1 MRFFQS
7 SLLAAVGLF
16 LAFDAAPALAQRHG
30 GGGGGH
36 FPSGPPRGPAPV
48 RAAPARPAP
57 VRAERGH
64 ARGEA
69 VRAES
74 ARVER
79 PHVAPVRAEP
89 ARVERPHVEPN
100 ARWVGHE
107 GGRGDAR
114 YHVDHPW
121 AHGRFHGPIGRGHVY
136 RLGGWEPGRHRFFF
150 GSSFFVLA
158 PADWAYAD
166 DWDWNADR
174 IVLYDD
180 PDHPGYYLAYNT
192 RLGTYVHVTY
202 DGGPG

>member
-57 VRAERGH
+57 VRAERG
-64 ARGEA
+64 
-69 VRAES
+69 
-74 ARVER
+74 
-79 PHVAPVRAEP
+79 
-89 ARVERPHVEPN
+89 HVEPN

-202 DGGPG
+202 D

>member
-1 MRFFQS
+1 MRYFKASALAVF
-7 SLLAAVGLF
+7 SLLFGLLF
-16 LAFDAAPALAQRHG
+16 VLGASPALAQHRGG

-36 FPSGPPRGPAPV
+36 FPSGPPRGPAPFRGPARPMPAPAV
-48 RAAPARPAP
+48 RAA
-57 VRAERGH
+57 
-64 ARGEA
+64 
-69 VRAES
+69 
-74 ARVER
+74 
-79 PHVAPVRAEP
+79 P

-121 AHGRFHGPIGRGHVY
+121 ARGRFAGPIGRGHVY
-136 RLGGWEPGRHRFFF
+136 RLGGWEPARHRFFF
-150 GSSFFVLA
+150 GSAFFVLA
-158 PADWAYAD
+158 AADWAYAD
-166 DWDWNADR
+166 DWNWNGDQ

>member
-1 MRFFQS
+1 MKTLPTSIVAF
-7 SLLAAVGLF
+7 LAALF
-16 LAFDAAPALAQRHG
+16 LIATPSAMAQRHG
-30 GGGGGH
+30 EGGGGHAPGGGGH
-36 FPSGPPRGPAPV
+36 FPAGPPRGPAPA

-57 VRAERGH
+57 
-64 ARGEA
+64 A
-69 VRAES
+69 VRA
-74 ARVER
+74 
-79 PHVAPVRAEP
+79 APEP
-89 ARVERPHVEPN
+89 ARGGPPARAERPHVEPN
-100 ARWVGHE
+100 ARWVGHD

-121 AHGRFHGPIGRGHVY
+121 ARGRFAGPIGRGHTY

-158 PADWAYAD
+158 AADWAYAD
-166 DWDWNADR
+166 DWDWNGDQ

>member
-1 MRFFQS
+1 MRHLKGAVFASFA
-7 SLLAAVGLF
+7 LLLTLNAT
-16 LAFDAAPALAQRHG
+16 PALAQHRG

-48 RAAPARPAP
+48 RAAPPRPAP
-57 VRAERGH
+57 
-64 ARGEA
+64 A
-69 VRAES
+69 VRA
-74 ARVER
+74 APAPER
-79 PHVAPVRAEP
+79 GAP
-89 ARVERPHVEPN
+89 ARAERPHVEPN

-107 GGRGDAR
+107 GGRSDAR

-121 AHGRFHGPIGRGHVY
+121 ARGHFAGPIGRGHVY

-158 PADWAYAD
+158 AADWAYAD
-166 DWDWNADR
+166 DWDWNADQ

>member
-1 MRFFQS
+1 MRYFKGAFFLS
-7 SLLAAVGLF
+7 FALLVTLNAT
-16 LAFDAAPALAQRHG
+16 PALGQHRG
-30 GGGGGH
+30 GDRGGGH

-48 RAAPARPAP
+48 RAAPPRPAP
-57 VRAERGH
+57 
-64 ARGEA
+64 A
-69 VRAES
+69 VRA
-74 ARVER
+74 APGPER
-79 PHVAPVRAEP
+79 AAP
-89 ARVERPHVEPN
+89 ARAERPHVEPN

-114 YHVDHPW
+114 YHVEHPW
-121 AHGRFHGPIGRGHVY
+121 ARGRFAGPIGRGHVY

-150 GSSFFVLA
+150 GSSFFLLA
-158 PADWAYAD
+158 AADWAYAD
-166 DWDWNADR
+166 DWDWNADQ

>member
-1 MRFFQS
+1 MRFLPG
-7 SLLAAVGLF
+7 SLVAALGLF
-16 LAFDAAPALAQRHG
+16 LALDAAPALAQHHG

-48 RAAPARPAP
+48 RAAPARPAQP
-57 VRAERGH
+57 VRAAPAP
-64 ARGEA
+64 ARGEPA
-69 VRAES
+69 RA
-74 ARVER
+74 A
-79 PHVAPVRAEP
+79 P

-121 AHGRFHGPIGRGHVY
+121 AHGRFRGPIGRGHVY
-136 RLGGWEPGRHRFFF
+136 RLGGWEPARHRFFF
-150 GSSFFVLA
+150 GSAFFVLA
-158 PADWAYAD
+158 AADWAYAD
-166 DWDWNADR
+166 DWDWSSDQV
-174 IVLYDD
+174 VLYDD

>member
-1 MRFFQS
+1 MRYFKGFVLMFFAS
-7 SLLAAVGLF
+7 WAVLF
-16 LAFDAAPALAQRHG
+16 VSAAPALAQHRGPGG

-36 FPSGPPRGPAPV
+36 YPSGPPRGPAPARAQPAPA
-48 RAAPARPAP
+48 RAAPMRAAP
-57 VRAERGH
+57 M
-64 ARGEA
+64 
-69 VRAES
+69 
-74 ARVER
+74 
-79 PHVAPVRAEP
+79 RAEP
-89 ARVERPHVEPN
+89 ARGAPARAERPHVEPHN
-100 ARWVGHE
+100 RWVGHE

-114 YHVDHPW
+114 FHVDHPW
-121 AHGRFHGPIGRGHVY
+121 ARGRFAGPIGRGHVY

-158 PADWAYAD
+158 APDWGYAD
-166 DWDWNADR
+166 DWAWQSDQ